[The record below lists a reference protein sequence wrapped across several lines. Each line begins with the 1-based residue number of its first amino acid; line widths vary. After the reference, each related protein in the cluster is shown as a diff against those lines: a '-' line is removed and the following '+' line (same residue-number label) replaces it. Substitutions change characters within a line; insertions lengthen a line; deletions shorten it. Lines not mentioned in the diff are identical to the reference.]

1 MSLESNLQTL
11 FANQQT
17 YQPGEAAGQLL
28 GEKELI
34 MVVAPSSMGKST
46 VMNEVVKL
54 RADFARVLNSTTRPQ
69 RPNDEP
75 GLYNYVP
82 HTEEG
87 TQQIV
92 DAIISKQL
100 VQYAIFPTTG
110 YIYFTKPDSYP
121 ATYNLLD
128 TQSQVVQHMR
138 SLPFRKTHV
147 VGLVTDPA
155 TWQSWLSQRYT
166 KDDPEFPKRIGEAIN
181 SLEWLLSQP
190 DGTIDWVYNY
200 PNDTTKSAT
209 ELINIVTNQGESDAA
224 YKRYAKELLKLALS
238 LKK

>member
-1 MSLESNLQTL
+1 MSIESNLQIL
-11 FANQQT
+11 YVNQQK

-28 GEKELI
+28 GKKELI

-54 RADFARVLNSTTRPQ
+54 NPDFARVLNSTTRPK
-69 RPNDEP
+69 RSNDEP
-75 GLYNYVP
+75 GLYNYIP
-82 HTEEG
+82 HNEEG
-87 TQQIV
+87 MQHIV
-92 DAIISKQL
+92 DAMDLKQL
-100 VQYAIFPTTG
+100 IQYAIFPTTG
-110 YIYFTKPDSYP
+110 YVYFTKPESYP

-138 SLPFRKTHV
+138 LLPFHKTHV

-155 TWQSWLSQRYT
+155 TWQSWLSQRYEN
-166 KDDPEFPKRIGEAIN
+166 DNPEFPKRIEEAIN

-190 DGTIDWVYNY
+190 EGAVDWVYNH
-200 PNDTTKSAT
+200 PNDLAKSAT
-209 ELINIVTNQGESDAA
+209 ELTAIVTGEEASNSS
-224 YKRYAKELLKLALS
+224 YKRYAKQLLELALS